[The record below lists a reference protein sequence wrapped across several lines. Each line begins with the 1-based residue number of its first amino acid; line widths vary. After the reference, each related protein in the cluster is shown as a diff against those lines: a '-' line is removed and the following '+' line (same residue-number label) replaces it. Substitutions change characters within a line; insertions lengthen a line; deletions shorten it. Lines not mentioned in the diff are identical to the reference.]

1 MVELN
6 EDDPEVQEVKKRK
19 LKERQKREAEM
30 EIEKRYKDEA
40 ESRQKKKAAGKV
52 SGNGGSALP
61 SNVMQS
67 GRMNAM
73 LITKGKKAEIN
84 KEADKKAENEASEL
98 IQKMSEATDN
108 DRKSY

>member
-19 LKERQKREAEM
+19 LKERQKREADI

-40 ESRQKKKAAGKV
+40 ESRQKKKAAGKA
-52 SGNGGSALP
+52 SGNSGGAP
-61 SNVMQS
+61 INVMQS

-73 LITKGKKAEIN
+73 MITKGKKIVIN
-84 KEADKKAENEASEL
+84 SEADKKAENEASEL
-98 IQKMSEATDN
+98 IQKMSEATQN
-108 DRKSY
+108 DRESY

>member
-40 ESRQKKKAAGKV
+40 ESRQKKKAAGKA
-52 SGNGGSALP
+52 SGNGGGAP

-67 GRMNAM
+67 GRLNAM